1 MPLYKK
7 EVNLPHSKDRPQGIL
22 VHCPESS
29 RRYFGRLFADS
40 FVALPRNTPG
50 IAALPESDPDLAT
63 QPTFSRLENSVT
75 KKDLMRLSQWLL
87 GRYVRSLKKRR
98 PSKIILDLDSTDDHT
113 HGQQEFSFYHGYYRN
128 HILHPLLIFDA
139 DTGDL
144 VCVVLRPGNKG
155 AASHI
160 VPILKRVVEAIR
172 QGVGTDVEI
181 EIRADSGFATPRL
194 YEFCEGEENQLQ
206 YVIGLSRNLAC
217 SEWSSRC
224 WIRLGCSSLSWRK
237 NSVSLTSFFIE
248 PKSWD
253 RSRRVIVKVEVD
265 QRGINRR
272 FVVTNRDDLCSQ
284 SLYDHYTNRGQT
296 ENFIKA
302 FARLTDDANQFRNP
316 SRINDTNFPDSTLG
330 TGVFS
335 TKNRGHG
342 GLRTAWRTGI
352 RRADWN
358 ESG

>member
-1 MPLYKK
+1 MAAF
-7 EVNLPHSKDRPQGIL
+7 N
-22 VHCPESS
+22 
-29 RRYFGRLFADS
+29 
-40 FVALPRNTPG
+40 RNQWPVWPG
-50 IAALPESDPDLAT
+50 I
-63 QPTFSRLENSVT
+63 R
-75 KKDLMRLSQWLL
+75 
-87 GRYVRSLKKRR
+87 
-98 PSKIILDLDSTDDHT
+98 ILDLDSTDDHT

-206 YVIGLSRNLAC
+206 YVIGLSRNP
-217 SEWSSRC
+217 
-224 WIRLGCSSLSWRK
+224 RLQR
-237 NSVSLTSFFIE
+237 VVE
-248 PKSWD
+248 PLLDSTRLQFVELEEKQRQFDEFLYRAKSWD

-302 FARLTDDANQFRNP
+302 FKNHLSMDRLSCHRFLANQFRLLLHALAYQMFVRLRDYLHGTP
-316 SRINDTNFPDSTLG
+316 WHKLEIETLRRRVLKIGARIRQTTRRIWVHLSSAFPEQPLFHLVLSRLNS
-330 TGVFS
+330 S
-335 TKNRGHG
+335 
-342 GLRTAWRTGI
+342 
-352 RRADWN
+352 
-358 ESG
+358 

>member
-1 MPLYKK
+1 M
-7 EVNLPHSKDRPQGIL
+7 
-22 VHCPESS
+22 
-29 RRYFGRLFADS
+29 
-40 FVALPRNTPG
+40 
-50 IAALPESDPDLAT
+50 
-63 QPTFSRLENSVT
+63 
-75 KKDLMRLSQWLL
+75 
-87 GRYVRSLKKRR
+87 
-98 PSKIILDLDSTDDHT
+98 
-113 HGQQEFSFYHGYYRN
+113 
-128 HILHPLLIFDA
+128 LIFDA

-144 VCVVLRPGNKG
+144 VCAVLRPGNKG

-206 YVIGLSRNLAC
+206 YVIGLSRNP
-217 SEWSSRC
+217 
-224 WIRLGCSSLSWRK
+224 RLQR
-237 NSVSLTSFFIE
+237 VVE
-248 PKSWD
+248 PLLDSTRERFVEREEKQRQFDEFLYRANSWD

-302 FARLTDDANQFRNP
+302 FKNHLNMDRLSCHRFLANQFRLLLHALAYQMFVRLRDYLHGTP
-316 SRINDTNFPDSTLG
+316 WHKLEIETLRRRVLKIGARIRQTTRRIWVHLSSAFPEQPLFHLVLSRLNS
-330 TGVFS
+330 S
-335 TKNRGHG
+335 
-342 GLRTAWRTGI
+342 
-352 RRADWN
+352 
-358 ESG
+358 